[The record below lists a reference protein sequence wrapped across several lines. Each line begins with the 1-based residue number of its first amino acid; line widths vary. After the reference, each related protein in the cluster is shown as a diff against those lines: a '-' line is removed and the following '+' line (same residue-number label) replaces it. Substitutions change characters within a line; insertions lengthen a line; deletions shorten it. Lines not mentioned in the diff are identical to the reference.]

1 MEPCVVPSALEE
13 RHLAGRMRAFLQSP
27 EASMLDDVGRIEP
40 PRLEVLGGWRVQPLD
55 RGHVDRFVAAPQRT
69 SHASGRPLRTG
80 RRACR
85 RGDLGPGPAR
95 EAIEVERVVP
105 EDLALGVVTDQIG
118 A

>member
-69 SHASGRPLRTG
+69 CHA
-80 RRACR
+80 
-85 RGDLGPGPAR
+85 
-95 EAIEVERVVP
+95 
-105 EDLALGVVTDQIG
+105 
-118 A
+118 